1 MKMKCGYLSELA
13 EIVKS
18 ARRSV
23 TVNKLRFF
31 GDIYSA
37 LHLIHYMDGKK
48 IDTGILLETFT
59 ELQNLFGKQES
70 AMELLEKSYKEITRL
85 LGNDAWRIK
94 EFQEKLIA

>member
-1 MKMKCGYLSELA
+1 MKCRYLSELT

-18 ARRSV
+18 TRKNVA
-23 TVNKLRFF
+23 VNKLRFF
-31 GDIYSA
+31 GDTYSA
-37 LHLIHYMDGKK
+37 LHLLHYMNGKK

-59 ELQNLFGKQES
+59 ELRGLFGKQEI
-70 AMELLEKSYKEITRL
+70 AMELLEKSYEEIIRL